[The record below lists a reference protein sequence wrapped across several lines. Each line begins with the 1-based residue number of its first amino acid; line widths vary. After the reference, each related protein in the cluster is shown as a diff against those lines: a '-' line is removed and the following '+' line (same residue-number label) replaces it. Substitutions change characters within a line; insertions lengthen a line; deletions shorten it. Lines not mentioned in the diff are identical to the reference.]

1 MSAAAPLTR
10 RGPADVTVAIVSHRH
25 YRFLEPCLT
34 ALFRHTAARLDV
46 AIVDNVGEPQI
57 AALLRARFPQTRL
70 IVNLRALGFAANN
83 NQVILDTPARYAM
96 LLNPDTEVQPGAIDR
111 LVEHLER
118 HPQVGACGPKLVYP
132 DGRLQL
138 SCRRFPTVGAV
149 LVRRTPLRVFLR
161 GSRVAREYVMADEA
175 HDASRPVDWL
185 FGAAILMRRECLRAV
200 GGLDDRM
207 FMYCEDAD
215 WCLRCRQGGWEIH
228 YVPAAVITHHLDDG
242 KYNGFFTRHRFMHY
256 RSMCRYAW
264 KHWRSCLRW
273 NPGILEHE
281 VGRFASAPPV
291 ALAER
296 TQALHDT

>member
-1 MSAAAPLTR
+1 MSESTAPAHH
-10 RGPADVTVAIVSHRH
+10 PPPDVTIAIVSHRH

-34 ALFRHTAARLDV
+34 ALYRNTTARLDV
-46 AIVDNVGEPQI
+46 AIVDNVGEPPI
-57 AALLRARFPQTRL
+57 ATLLRTRFPQVRL

-83 NQVILDTPARYAM
+83 NQVILDSPARYAM
-96 LLNPDTEVQPGAIDR
+96 LLNPDTEVRPGSIDR
-111 LVEHLER
+111 LVEYLDR

-149 LVRRTPLRVFLR
+149 LVRRTPLRVFFR
-161 GSRVAREYVMADEA
+161 GSQLARTYVMADEA

-185 FGAAILMRRECLRAV
+185 FGAAILIRRECLRTV
-200 GGLDDRM
+200 GGLDEGM

-215 WCLRCRQGGWEIH
+215 WCLRCRQAGWDIH
-228 YVPAAVITHHLDDG
+228 YVPDAEIVHHLDDD

-256 RSMCRYAW
+256 QSMCRYVW

-273 NPGILEHE
+273 HPGTLDHLRARPAA
-281 VGRFASAPPV
+281 GQPV
-291 ALAER
+291 AAGER
-296 TQALHDT
+296 T